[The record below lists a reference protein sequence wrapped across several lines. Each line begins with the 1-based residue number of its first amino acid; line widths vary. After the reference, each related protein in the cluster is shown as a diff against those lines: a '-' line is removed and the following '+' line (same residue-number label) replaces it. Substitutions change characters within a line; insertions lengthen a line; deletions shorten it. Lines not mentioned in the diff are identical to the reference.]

1 MSGKVSLPKWKLGGL
16 ISVGVLL
23 LAVVI
28 IPYRVVAGIVPRRLL
43 LLLPP
48 VAPGELQRLLGVL
61 VLGSLLMS
69 RCGIERLRA
78 RSG

>member
-23 LAVVI
+23 
-28 IPYRVVAGIVPRRLL
+28 VAGIVPRRRL

-48 VAPGELQRLLGVL
+48 VAPGELHRLPGVL
-61 VLGSLLMS
+61 VLVSLLMS

-78 RSG
+78 HSG